1 MISIRGGIDRYG
13 SSSCGRVVDKVLMKQ
28 MGADDLLRRQLE
40 NPLCLNLSVTHV
52 FVNFMRIVHLIY
64 YYKHNTHYIDA
75 ILHSG
80 ARTIY

>member
-1 MISIRGGIDRYG
+1 
-13 SSSCGRVVDKVLMKQ
+13 MKQ

-40 NPLCLNLSVTHV
+40 NPLRLNLSATDV
-52 FVNFMRIVHLIY
+52 FVNFMRIVHLFY